1 MLTGT
6 SVIKLEVFIN
16 NLQYIAGTCFLT
28 RDEYDNNNQKVCS
41 YAHVYKNFGLTWN
54 SLLEQ
59 AGIPIKR
66 KYAFPIKQGR
76 KPRDTSKSKEVYCLR
91 CIELFISIDPKI
103 NRVCKDCKKL
113 EDQEE

>member
-6 SVIKLEVFIN
+6 SVIKLEVFIS
-16 NLQYIAGTCFLT
+16 NLKDIAGTCFLT
-28 RDEYDNNNQKVCS
+28 RIEYDNNSQKVCS

-59 AGIPIKR
+59 AGIPITR

-76 KPRDTSKSKEVYCLR
+76 KPKDTSKSREIYCLR
-91 CIELFISIDPKI
+91 CLKLFISIDPKV
-103 NRVCKDCKKL
+103 NRICLKCKKL
-113 EDQEE
+113 EDQED